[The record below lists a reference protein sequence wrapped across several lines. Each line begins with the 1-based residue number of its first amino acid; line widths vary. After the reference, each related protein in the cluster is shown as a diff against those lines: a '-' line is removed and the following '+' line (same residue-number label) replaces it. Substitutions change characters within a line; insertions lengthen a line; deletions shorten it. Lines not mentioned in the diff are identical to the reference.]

1 MSELSKEELML
12 QMNEKNRE
20 LLLNSDGI
28 GSLFIYNLENFAG
41 RYLETSQDREIKCQ
55 FNGTNYWVESI
66 EPNILEALKWQN
78 FELKEKLIA
87 LCKKFPGTQSK
98 EIKIKLQLTSKML
111 SESKAECS
119 ASVLIST
126 PVESE
131 NITLSKKSHMT
142 FDDPIE
148 LRNRHALLLEEVCEI
163 F

>member
-20 LLLNSDGI
+20 LLVNSDGI
-28 GSLFIYNLENFAG
+28 GSLFVYNLENFAG

-55 FNGTNYWVESI
+55 FDGTNYWVESI

-78 FELKEKLIA
+78 LELKEKLIG
-87 LCKKFPGTQSK
+87 LCKKFPGHQSK
-98 EIKIKLQLTSKML
+98 EIKTKLQLTSKML
-111 SESKAECS
+111 SENKVECTS
-119 ASVLIST
+119 NIFIST
-126 PVESE
+126 PIE
-131 NITLSKKSHMT
+131 NENLSLSKKTQMT

-148 LRNRHALLLEEVCEI
+148 LRNKHALLLEEVCEI